1 MKLWGVAAAVLA
13 LNIPFGYWRATT
25 RKFSWQWILAVHL
38 PVPAVIAMRILSGLG
53 WQLISFPVLIGAF
66 FLGQFSGGRLKRPN
80 AATRCATAAT
90 RRARFGHGAPT
101 AHTAASMA
109 SGNHVRSLEPNERQ
123 GTEGSWGEGPMAR

>member
-53 WQLISFPVLIGAF
+53 WQLTSFPVLIGAF
-66 FLGQFSGGRLKRPN
+66 FLGQFSGGRLKRPK
-80 AATRCATAAT
+80 AAT
-90 RRARFGHGAPT
+90 RRATFGHGAPT
-101 AHTAASMA
+101 AHTATSMA
-109 SGNHVRSLEPNERQ
+109 TGTQGRCLTPNKR
-123 GTEGSWGEGPMAR
+123 